1 MNKNTS
7 LRLLILSSF
16 SLLMAAC
23 STQQEISVQQV
34 EAGVVAT
41 EAHASA
47 GIVNIDITPPPGMPK
62 GGYSMMGKSGIG
74 FRTRLKAR
82 IFYLNDG
89 KGQSLALVQ
98 TDLAGSSLLVHH
110 TVSEAVAAQTG
121 LSAKDIVIT
130 GTHSHSSV
138 ASHFDND
145 FYNKHFSNEAGLDP
159 EYLAF
164 ITERISTGIKQAV
177 EQRRPAQVA
186 TGRKD
191 IYGYNRNRMLEAYKL
206 NPGKENIDVENPETK
221 FQEVNP
227 SLYMVRIDL
236 LNDQGQY
243 QPAGAFSSFSI
254 HGTTLSAPSEVYS
267 ADVFAY
273 VQRDLE
279 WAIKETYQTTW
290 DISHGFTTGTQ
301 GDMAPALADV
311 GDNYISHFEV
321 NYKAS
326 RALGQ
331 GIAKQA
337 ISLFESLDNELRD
350 ELILTTAAREI
361 HIGEKNKVEGIELC
375 QQPFVGN
382 TTAGGAYERRTPWL
396 SLVPMLNGASGSK
409 RWWFGKDG
417 CQGSKRILGTS
428 LLQPLFEPTESFPN
442 TVLFQIMRINDMLI
456 LPLPFE
462 ITSESGRRISARV
475 KNEFLAANQEIK
487 HSWVASVANGYFGYS
502 ATPEEYEYQSYE
514 GASTLYGRY
523 STPYISAQLGIL
535 AQDMQVKEVEEL
547 RDEWRYLLKTNSFLP
562 TLEEATGNRHIL
574 TEAESVSA
582 EEAHEE
588 NYYAIEWQDV
598 GPSQIDFH
606 QPLVKVETKTDQGW
620 KVLTQGQHMITD
632 EGYDVEVRLLDTE
645 GKGMGTYQ
653 ARWYNPE
660 TSRDS
665 CKIGCRFVIAKRG
678 DKSTEV
684 SLYSAE
690 FNF

>member
-1 MNKNTS
+1 MHQKIS
-7 LRLLILSSF
+7 FRLLFVSAFTIL
-16 SLLMAAC
+16 MTAC
-23 STQQEISVQQV
+23 STQQEITVEQV
-34 EAGVVAT
+34 EAALVAAET
-41 EAHASA
+41 HASA

-62 GGYSMMGKSGIG
+62 GGYSTNGRSGIG

-98 TDLAGSSLLVHH
+98 TDLAGSSLLLHH

-159 EYLAF
+159 EYLSF
-164 ITERISTGIKQAV
+164 ITERLATAIKQAV
-177 EQRRPAQVA
+177 QQRRPARVA

-191 IYGYNRNRMLEAYKL
+191 IYGYNRNRMLAAYKL
-206 NPGKENIDVENPETK
+206 NPGKENINIEDPETK

-236 LNDQGQY
+236 LDDQGRY
-243 QPAGAFSSFSI
+243 KPAGAFSSFSI
-254 HGTTLSAPSEVYS
+254 HGTTLSEPTEVYS

-279 WAIKETYQTTW
+279 WAIKEKYQTPW

-311 GDNYISHFEV
+311 GDNYISHFAV
-321 NYKAS
+321 DFKAS
-326 RALGQ
+326 RTLGQ

-337 ISLFESLDNELRD
+337 ITLFESLDNELQD
-350 ELILTTAAREI
+350 ELVLATAAREI
-361 HIGEKNKVEGIELC
+361 NISEKNKIENIELC
-375 QQPFVGN
+375 QQAFVGN

-396 SLVPMLNGASGSK
+396 NLVPMLNGASGSK

-442 TVLFQIMRINDMLI
+442 MVLFQIMRINDMLI

-475 KNEFLAANQEIK
+475 KSEFLAAKQNIK

-523 STPYISAQLGIL
+523 TTPYISAQLGVL
-535 AQDMQVKEVEEL
+535 AKDMQLNKVEEL
-547 RDEWRYLLKTNSFLP
+547 QDEWKYLLKTNHFLP
-562 TLEEATGNRHIL
+562 VLEKATGIRKVL
-574 TEAESVSA
+574 TDTEYVLAEN
-582 EEAHEE
+582 EHEE

-606 QPLVKVETKTDQGW
+606 QPLVKVEMKTDQGW
-620 KVLTQGQHMITD
+620 QVLAQGQHLITD

-645 GKGMGTYQ
+645 DKGMGTYQ
-653 ARWYNPE
+653 VRWYNPE
-660 TSRDS
+660 ISREA
-665 CKIGCRFVIAKRG
+665 CKAGCRFVIAKRG
-678 DKSTEV
+678 QQEQEKI
-684 SLYSAE
+684 LYSAE
-690 FNF
+690 FNL

>member
-1 MNKNTS
+1 MHQKIS
-7 LRLLILSSF
+7 FHLLFVSAFAIL
-16 SLLMAAC
+16 MTAC
-23 STQQEISVQQV
+23 STQQEITVQQI
-34 EAGVVAT
+34 EASLVAAET
-41 EAHASA
+41 HASA
-47 GIVNIDITPPPGMPK
+47 GIVNVDITPPPGMPK
-62 GGYSMMGKSGIG
+62 GGYSMMGKNGVG

-98 TDLAGSSLLVHH
+98 TDLAGSSLLLHH
-110 TVSEAVAAQTG
+110 TVTEAVAAQTG

-145 FYNKHFSNEAGLDP
+145 FYNKHFSNQAGLDP

-164 ITERISTGIKQAV
+164 ITERLATGIKQAV
-177 EQRRPAQVA
+177 RQRRSAKIA

-191 IYGYNRNRMLEAYKL
+191 IYGYNRNRMLAAYKL
-206 NPGKENIDVENPETK
+206 NPGKENIDLENPETK
-221 FQEVNP
+221 FQQVNP

-236 LNDQGQY
+236 LDDQGHY

-254 HGTTLSAPSEVYS
+254 HGTTLSAPTEVYN

-279 WAIKETYQTTW
+279 WAIKEKYQTPW
-290 DISHGFTTGTQ
+290 NIAHGFTTGTQ

-321 NYKAS
+321 DFKAS
-326 RALGQ
+326 RKLGE

-337 ISLFESLDNELRD
+337 ISLFESLDGELQD
-350 ELILTTAAREI
+350 ELVLSSAAREI
-361 HIGEKNKVEGIELC
+361 NISENNKVENVELC

-382 TTAGGAYERRTPWL
+382 ATAGGAYERRTPWL

-428 LLQPLFEPTESFPN
+428 LLQPLFEPSESFPN

-475 KNEFLAANQEIK
+475 KSEFLAAKQDIK

-523 STPYISAQLGIL
+523 STPYISAQLGVL
-535 AQDMQVKEVEEL
+535 AKDMQLKEIEEL
-547 RDEWRYLLKTNSFLP
+547 SDEWTYLLKINSFFP
-562 TLEEATGNRHIL
+562 TPEKAQGNRSIL
-574 TEAESVSA
+574 TRAKSVLA
-582 EEAHEE
+582 EEDYEE

-606 QPLVKVETKTDQGW
+606 QPLVKIEMKTDQGW
-620 KVLTQGQHMITD
+620 QVLAQGQHLITD

-645 GKGMGTYQ
+645 DKGMGTYQ

-660 TSRDS
+660 ASREN
-665 CKIGCRFVIAKRG
+665 CTVGCRFVIAKRG
-678 DKSTEV
+678 DKSKEEI
-684 SLYSAE
+684 LYSAE

>member
-1 MNKNTS
+1 MDKNTS
-7 LRLLILSSF
+7 PRLLLISAF
-16 SLLMAAC
+16 ILLMTAC
-23 STQQEISVQQV
+23 STQQEITVQQI
-34 EAGVVAT
+34 EAGIVVT

-62 GGYSMMGKSGIG
+62 GGYSMMGKTGVG

-82 IFYLNDG
+82 VFYLNDS

-98 TDLAGSSLLVHH
+98 TDLAGSSLLLHH
-110 TVSEAVAAQTG
+110 TVTEAVSAETG

-159 EYLAF
+159 EYLSF
-164 ITERISTGIKQAV
+164 ITERIATGIKQAV
-177 EQRRPAQVA
+177 RERRPAKIA

-206 NPGKENIDVENPETK
+206 NPGKENIDIENPETK
-221 FQEVNP
+221 FKEVNP

-236 LNDQGQY
+236 LDEQGQY
-243 QPAGAFSSFSI
+243 KPAGAFSSFSI

-267 ADVFAY
+267 ADVFGY

-279 WAIKETYQTTW
+279 WAIKEKYKTSW

-301 GDMAPALADV
+301 GDMAPALPDV

-321 NYKAS
+321 NFKAS
-326 RALGQ
+326 RKLGQ
-331 GIAKQA
+331 GIAKEA
-337 ISLFESLDNELRD
+337 ISLFESLGSELQD
-350 ELILTTAAREI
+350 ELVLATSAREI
-361 HIGEKNKVEGIELC
+361 HIGDNNKIEDVELC
-375 QQPFVGN
+375 QQPYVGN
-382 TTAGGAYERRTPWL
+382 TTAGGAYERKTPWL
-396 SLVPMLNGASGSK
+396 SLVPMLNGASGSS
-409 RWWFGKDG
+409 RWWFGKGG

-442 TVLFQIMRINDMLI
+442 TVLFQIIRINDMLI

-475 KNEFLAANQEIK
+475 KNEFLAANQNIK

-502 ATPEEYEYQSYE
+502 ATPEEYEFQSYE

-523 STPYISAQLGIL
+523 STPYISAQLGVL
-535 AQDMQVKEVEEL
+535 AKDMQSQDIEEL
-547 RDEWRYLLKTNSFLP
+547 KNEWTYLLKTNHFLP
-562 TLEEATGNRHIL
+562 ELEPATGIRRVL
-574 TEAESVSA
+574 TEAESVLA
-582 EEAHEE
+582 QEAHEE
-588 NYYAIEWQDV
+588 NYYAVEWQDV

-606 QPLVKVETKTDQGW
+606 KPLVTIETKTAQGW
-620 KVLTQGQHMITD
+620 QVLAQDQHIISD

-645 GKGMGTYQ
+645 DKGMGIYQ

-660 TSRDS
+660 VSRKA
-665 CKIGCRFVIAKRG
+665 CEKGCRFVIAERGNEKQKRI
-678 DKSTEV
+678 
-684 SLYSAE
+684 LYSE
-690 FNF
+690 NFSF

>member
-1 MNKNTS
+1 MFNKFW
-7 LRLLILSSF
+7 LRLLLLTTSSLF
-16 SLLMAAC
+16 LAAC
-23 STQQEISVQQV
+23 STQQEITV
-34 EAGVVAT
+34 EQIQAGIVAT
-41 EAHASA
+41 ETHASA

-62 GGYSMMGKSGIG
+62 GGYSTNGRSGIG

-121 LSAKDIVIT
+121 LAAKDIVIT

-138 ASHFDND
+138 ASHFNND
-145 FYNKHFSNEAGLDP
+145 FYNKHFSNKAGLDP
-159 EYLAF
+159 EYLSF
-164 ITERISTGIKQAV
+164 ITERLATAIKQAV
-177 EQRRPAQVA
+177 LQRRPARIA

-191 IYGYNRNRMLEAYKL
+191 IYGYNRNRMLAAYKL
-206 NPGKENIDVENPETK
+206 NPGKENIDIENPGTK

-236 LNDQGQY
+236 LDDQGKY

-254 HGTTLSAPSEVYS
+254 HGTTLSEPTEVYN

-279 WAIKETYQTTW
+279 WAIKERYQTTW

-301 GDMAPALADV
+301 GDMAPALQDV
-311 GDNYISHFEV
+311 GDNYINHFAV
-321 NYKAS
+321 DFKAS

-337 ISLFESLDNELRD
+337 ISLFESLGSELQD

-361 HIGEKNKVEGIELC
+361 NIGEKNKIESIELC

-396 SLVPMLNGASGSK
+396 NLVPMLNGAAGSK

-475 KNEFLAANQEIK
+475 KSEFLAAKHDIK

-523 STPYISAQLGIL
+523 TTPYISAQLGVL
-535 AQDMQVKEVEEL
+535 AKDMQLKKVEEL
-547 RDEWRYLLKTNSFLP
+547 RDEWKYLLKTNHFLP
-562 TLEEATGNRHIL
+562 TAERATGKRKVL
-574 TEAESVSA
+574 TEAMKVLA
-582 EEAHEE
+582 EEANEE
-588 NYYAIEWQDV
+588 SYYAIEWQDV
-598 GPSQIDFH
+598 GPSLIEFH
-606 QPLVKVETKTDQGW
+606 QPLVKIETKTDQGW
-620 KVLTQGQHMITD
+620 QVLAQGQHLITD

-645 GKGMGTYQ
+645 DKGMGTYQ

-660 TSRDS
+660 ASREN
-665 CKIGCRFVIAKRG
+665 CKKGCRFVIAKRG
-678 DKSTEV
+678 NKSQQET
-684 SLYSAE
+684 LYSAE

>member
-1 MNKNTS
+1 MYKKIS
-7 LRLLILSSF
+7 FRLLFLSVLST
-16 SLLMAAC
+16 LIIAC
-23 STQQEISVQQV
+23 STQQEITVEQI
-34 EAGVVAT
+34 EAGLVAA

-62 GGYSMMGKSGIG
+62 GGYSMMGKSGVG

-82 IFYLNDG
+82 VFYLNDG

-98 TDLAGSSLLVHH
+98 TDLAGSSLLLHH

-121 LSAKDIVIT
+121 LAAKDIVIT

-164 ITERISTGIKQAV
+164 ITERLAMGIKQAV
-177 EQRRPAQVA
+177 QQRRPARVA

-191 IYGYNRNRMLEAYKL
+191 IYGYNRNRMLAAYKL
-206 NPGKENIDVENPETK
+206 NPGKESIDLDNPETK

-236 LNDQGQY
+236 LDDQGHY
-243 QPAGAFSSFSI
+243 KPAGAFSSFSI

-279 WAIKETYQTTW
+279 WAIKEKYQTSW

-301 GDMAPALADV
+301 GDMAPALPDV

-321 NYKAS
+321 NFKAS
-326 RALGQ
+326 RKLGQ

-337 ISLFESLDNELRD
+337 ITLFESLDGELQD
-350 ELILTTAAREI
+350 ELVLATAAREI
-361 HIGEKNKVEGIELC
+361 NIGENNKVEGIELC

-475 KNEFLAANQEIK
+475 KNEFLAANQDIK

-523 STPYISAQLGIL
+523 STPYISAQLGVL
-535 AQDMQVKEVEEL
+535 AKDMQLEKVEEL
-547 RDEWRYLLKTNSFLP
+547 RDEWKYLLKINHFLP
-562 TLEEATGNRHIL
+562 VLEDATGIRKVL
-574 TEAESVSA
+574 TEAKSVLA

-588 NYYAIEWQDV
+588 NYYAVEWQDV
-598 GPSQIDFH
+598 GPSQIKFH
-606 QPLVKVETKTDQGW
+606 QSLVHVEAKTDQGW
-620 KVLTQGQHMITD
+620 QVLAQDQHRITD

-645 GKGMGTYQ
+645 DQGMGTYQ

-660 TSRDS
+660 VSREA
-665 CKIGCRFVIAKRG
+665 CKAGCRFVIAKRG
-678 DKSTEV
+678 QHEQEKI
-684 SLYSAE
+684 LYSAE
-690 FNF
+690 FNL